1 MNTEKTFSSNMLK
14 IYEKMFFC
22 REFELKVV
30 EAHKSGQINIPIYL
44 SIGQE
49 SIPSTIS
56 TFFDTGIPIF
66 AQHRAHSYFLSFG
79 GDPMHLVGELKS
91 STNIW
96 SKGSGGSASI
106 SSKSIQM
113 FGHSGL
119 MGDQVPIAVGYCL
132 STNSPVLS
140 VVGDASLEEDYVIS
154 AFMYAISKNLP
165 FLFICEDNN
174 LSILTPKIDRR
185 NWEFTPVVKAMG
197 GLAFDVDDN
206 PASIWESLSQWEK
219 DRPMF
224 INIRTNRHYWHAGS
238 GEDAKPAEDRLKL
251 FRNYLETIY
260 DLRDIEAI
268 EKKAIMNVGS
278 LWE

>member
-1 MNTEKTFSSNMLK
+1 MHSEMNFASHMLNV
-14 IYEKMFFC
+14 YEKMFFC
-22 REFELKVV
+22 RQFELKVV

-49 SIPSTIS
+49 SIPATIS
-56 TFFDTGIPIF
+56 TFFAEGIPLF

-79 GDPMHLVGELKS
+79 GDPNHLIGELKS
-91 STNIW
+91 STEIW

-132 STNSPVLS
+132 SKNSPVLT

-154 AFMYAISKNLP
+154 SFMYAISKNLP
-165 FLFICEDNN
+165 FLFVCEDNN
-174 LSILTPKIDRR
+174 LSILTPKSDRR
-185 NWEFTPVVKAMG
+185 TWEFSPVVKAMG
-197 GLAFDVDDN
+197 GLAFDIDDN
-206 PASIWESLSQWEK
+206 PESIWEVLSQWK
-219 DRPMF
+219 QNCPIF

-238 GEDAKPAEDRLKL
+238 GEDAKPDEDRLQL
-251 FRNYLETIY
+251 FRNYLEKTY
-260 DLRDIEAI
+260 DLSEIKDIESRALM
-268 EKKAIMNVGS
+268 KMRS
-278 LWE
+278 LWQ